1 MPSRGPK
8 AVPKGATSKV
18 PRVDRIGKR
27 YEDWRLR
34 FDSGDSTDHP
44 CIHRKEEAAN
54 ERALEA
60 QARWRAP
67 GDVGMGAVGWY
78 LQRGECE
85 EIWADRK
92 VKLVGRKRTAGSR
105 LSEEVKERYKV
116 VKQRRREREGYL
128 TQGEILGLK
137 RMFEK
142 DVHGETRG
150 NVVLTRQERVDDI
163 LERLRAAQP
172 VVAAPAPVSSVVDV
186 DGWRSFSEEAQRENQ
201 GLLGRL
207 QEGDDGE
214 VEDVWRQ
221 PGEDAEYLP

>member
-1 MPSRGPK
+1 MQ
-8 AVPKGATSKV
+8 KGGTSKV

-34 FDSGDSTDHP
+34 FDVEDSTDHP
-44 CIHRKEEAAN
+44 CIHRKEQAAN
-54 ERALEA
+54 ERALDA
-60 QARWRAP
+60 QRRRRAP
-67 GDVGMGAVGWY
+67 GDVGLGAVGWH
-78 LQRGECE
+78 LQREECE
-85 EIWADRK
+85 KIWATRK
-92 VKLVGRKRTAGSR
+92 SKVPSSKMTAGSR

-128 TQGEILGLK
+128 TQGEILGLR

-150 NVVLTRQERVDDI
+150 NVVLTRQEKVDDI
-163 LERLRAAQP
+163 LEKLRAAQP
-172 VVAAPAPVSSVVDV
+172 MGAAPAPVASVVDV
-186 DGWRSFSEEAQRENQ
+186 DEWKSFSEEAQRENQ
-201 GLLGRL
+201 GLLRRL
-207 QEGDDGE
+207 QEDVDGE